1 MHITIL
7 ATGSRG
13 DVQPLLALA
22 LGIKDAGHTVEMM
35 AGVNFRAWIEAY
47 GFGFIPAIDMEAV
60 MRSEKGLIW
69 TESSDNPF
77 RQLSMMRE
85 IMREHRDEM
94 IDSARN
100 YGSESDL
107 LVAGFVSESMVQS
120 FSEKSGIPYVN
131 AMLQP
136 HQPTASGPASLFA
149 FLPQGR
155 SILNR
160 WAGYLS
166 DRLYWSFTKET
177 TNYLRQSFLDL
188 PPHSTRSYLRARRP
202 APVILGASRHVVPPA
217 EDWPSPTTV
226 TGYWFLDESAGW
238 QPPAALVNFLE
249 DGAPPVY
256 IGFGSMSNRNP
267 QATVDL
273 ILSALK
279 ESGQRAIL
287 SSGWANMHRDELPS
301 HVCSV
306 ANVPHTWL
314 FERVTAVV
322 HHGGAGTTA
331 TGLRAG
337 KPTMIVPHMGDQPY
351 WGRRVHE
358 LGVGAK
364 AVPRH
369 KISVP
374 TLAAGIEQLVH
385 DAQMRAKAQALGEKI
400 RQEKGVEN
408 AVNAIEEFMQRRSSG

>member
-7 ATGSRG
+7 AIGSRG

-22 LGIKDAGHTVEMM
+22 LGLKDAGHTVEMM
-35 AGVNFRAWIEAY
+35 AGVNFKEWIESY

-60 MRSEKGLIW
+60 MKSEKGLIW
-69 TESSDNPF
+69 TESSDSPM
-77 RQLSMMRE
+77 RQLRMMGE
-85 IMREHRDEM
+85 IMREYRDEM
-94 IDSARN
+94 I
-100 YGSESDL
+100 ESVRHYEKETDL
-107 LVAGFVSESMVQS
+107 VIGGFVSESMVQS
-120 FSEKSGIPYVN
+120 FSEKNDVPYLN

-136 HQPTASGPASLFA
+136 HQATASGPASLNA
-149 FLPQGR
+149 FFPR
-155 SILNR
+155 SHNILNR
-160 WAGYLS
+160 WAGHLTE
-166 DRLYWSFTKET
+166 RLIWSFTKET
-177 TNYLRQSFLDL
+177 TNYLRQTHLDL
-188 PPHSTRSYLRARRP
+188 PPHSARSYLHARRQ
-202 APVILGASRHVVPPA
+202 APTILGASRHVVPPA

-238 QPPAALVNFLE
+238 QPPAALVSFLE
-249 DGAPPVY
+249 DGPPPVY

-267 QATVDL
+267 QATMDL

-279 ESGQRAIL
+279 ETGQRAIL
-287 SSGWANMHRDELPS
+287 SSGWANMHSDELPP
-301 HVCSV
+301 HVYSV

-314 FERVTAVV
+314 FERVGAVV

-358 LGVGAK
+358 LGVGVK

-374 TLAAGIEQLVH
+374 ALAAGIEQLVH

-408 AVNAIEEFMQRRSSG
+408 AVNAIEEFIQRRSSG